1 VAPIVVRA
9 QRTVNAPA
17 SVVYSYVADM
27 EHHQR
32 FLPGEFSDFTVQ
44 SGGVGAGTVITF
56 TVTAAGR
63 RRDFRMRIDEPDP
76 GRVLTETDQ
85 NSSLVTTYTVTPAAP
100 RSSLVEIVS
109 TWQGASGIGGIF
121 ERTFAPPATR
131 RLYAKAL
138 DRLDTYVR
146 EHPPA

>member
-1 VAPIVVRA
+1 MAPIVVST

-17 SVVYSYVADM
+17 DVVYSYIADM
-27 EHHQR
+27 QHHQR
-32 FLPGEFSDFTVQ
+32 FLPGEFSDFTVV
-44 SGGVGAGTVITF
+44 SGGVGAGSVVTF

-63 RRDFRMRIDEPDP
+63 RRDYRMRIDEPDP

-85 NSSLVTTYTVTPAAP
+85 NSSLVTTYTVTPASP
-100 RSSLVEIVS
+100 ETSTVRIET
-109 TWQGASGIGGIF
+109 TWQGATGIGGFF

-131 RLYAKAL
+131 RLYAQAL

-146 EHPPA
+146 DHPS